1 MSVRVRIPTPLQA
14 LTNGREEVD
23 ARPASVI
30 DIVRELDESYPGVM
44 ARVADDGRIRKFIN
58 IYINEDDIRFLQG
71 EQTQAKDGDE
81 ITIIPAI
88 AGGCIKSS

>member
-1 MSVRVRIPTPLQA
+1 MPVRVRIPTPLQA

-30 DIVRELDESYPGVM
+30 DIFRELDESYPGVM
-44 ARVADDGRIRKFIN
+44 ARVADGGRIRKFIN

-88 AGGCIKSS
+88 AGGSIKSS